1 MVHSRTFSNRSK
13 LSITP
18 LPLSRAANL
27 LVLLI
32 KNPWADAAGWRQVT
46 VQAGSVAHH
55 DNPPGCVPV
64 CEFGR
69 QRAWTNASG
78 RQHPARWLA
87 PRSTRRPTAARQPP
101 VGHDLDSP
109 DAAAVVAAVHS
120 LVSAPALRPVLAQ
133 VQKPSLWRVPGKAPY
148 QYDPTAGRISCQG
161 NVGVRPEDIGS
172 FFAHVPSGHMGRD
185 SWRQPNENGP
195 DTANAHT
202 HVKG

>member
-32 KNPWADAAGWRQVT
+32 KNPGADAAGWRQVH
-46 VQAGSVAHH
+46 VQAGSVPHH

-87 PRSTRRPTAARQPP
+87 QIGRASCRDR
-101 VGHDLDSP
+101 
-109 DAAAVVAAVHS
+109 VVIS
-120 LVSAPALRPVLAQ
+120 VL
-133 VQKPSLWRVPGKAPY
+133 
-148 QYDPTAGRISCQG
+148 TAGML
-161 NVGVRPEDIGS
+161 EDDGLKFS
-172 FFAHVPSGHMGRD
+172 
-185 SWRQPNENGP
+185 
-195 DTANAHT
+195 T
-202 HVKG
+202 